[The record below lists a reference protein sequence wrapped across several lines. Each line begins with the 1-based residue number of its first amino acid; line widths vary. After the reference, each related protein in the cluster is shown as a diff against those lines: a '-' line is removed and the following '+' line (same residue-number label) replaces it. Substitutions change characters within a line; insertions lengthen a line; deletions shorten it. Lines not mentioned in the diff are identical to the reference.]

1 MIITTVKDSPL
12 KTKRFRAFLSDGQHI
27 DFGLLGGSTYIDHKD
42 ERKRSAYWK
51 RHNGNKQ
58 EHHLI
63 SNIITSPALFSAYLL
78 WGKSTSLKTNVNELN
93 KMLESKYGI
102 F

>member
-1 MIITTVKDSPL
+1 MIITNVKDSPL
-12 KTKRFRAFLSDGQHI
+12 KSKRFRAFLSDGYHI

-42 ERKRSAYWK
+42 ERKRSAYLK
-51 RHNGNKQ
+51 RHNANKQ
-58 EHHLI
+58 EHYLI
-63 SNIITSPALFSAYLL
+63 SNTIPSPALFSASLL

>member
-12 KTKRFRAFLSDGQHI
+12 KAKRFRAFLSDGQHI

-63 SNIITSPALFSAYLL
+63 SNIIPSPALFSAYLL
-78 WGKSTSLKTNVNELN
+78 WGKSSSLKENVDALN
-93 KMLESKYGI
+93 KILERKYGK
-102 F
+102 